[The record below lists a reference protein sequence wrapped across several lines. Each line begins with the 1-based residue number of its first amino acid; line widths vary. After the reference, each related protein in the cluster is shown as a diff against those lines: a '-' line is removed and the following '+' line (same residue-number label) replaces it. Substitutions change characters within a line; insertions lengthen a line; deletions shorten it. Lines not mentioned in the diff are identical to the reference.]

1 MVKVEDDD
9 DGLLMTPQLK
19 EKLREKKKKKMG
31 GDYSLDV
38 EDPNE
43 LGIVYPTPRICD
55 SSSAP
60 QLPSQK
66 KRDLIVDHKNDAL
79 SCKFNRSGSQVGLQ
93 VRKSAQRA
101 AS

>member
-19 EKLREKKKKKMG
+19 EKLRKKKKMA

-38 EDPNE
+38 EDPKE
-43 LGIVYPTPRICD
+43 LGIVYPTPILDYVISPMLLNSRH
-55 SSSAP
+55 
-60 QLPSQK
+60 K

-79 SCKFNRSGSQVGLQ
+79 SCKFDLCI
-93 VRKSAQRA
+93 
-101 AS
+101 

>member
-1 MVKVEDDD
+1 MFLSYFPIEGLLVAGKGNNAVKVEDDD

-55 SSSAP
+55 SSSAAP
-60 QLPSQK
+60 LCYK
-66 KRDLIVDHKNDAL
+66 KQDMIVDHRNDAL
-79 SCKFNRSGSQVGLQ
+79 S
-93 VRKSAQRA
+93 
-101 AS
+101 

>member
-79 SCKFNRSGSQVGLQ
+79 SCKFDLCI
-93 VRKSAQRA
+93 
-101 AS
+101 